1 MQWLWILEM
10 EELLIYVLLST
21 VYQIDVTTIILGFF
35 FWFQVENGVDKSL
48 QFMDTHKI
56 QLYWPPLQS
65 TIQQY

>member
-1 MQWLWILEM
+1 M

-56 QLYWPPLQS
+56 QLY
-65 TIQQY
+65 